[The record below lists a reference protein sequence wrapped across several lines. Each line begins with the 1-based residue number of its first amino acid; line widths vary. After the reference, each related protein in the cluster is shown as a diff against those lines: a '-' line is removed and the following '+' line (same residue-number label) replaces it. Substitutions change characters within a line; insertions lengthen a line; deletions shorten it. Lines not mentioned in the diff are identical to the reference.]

1 MLPLFVHPGVHRSS
15 LLFTRSAR
23 HPQRMIVLQLLR
35 KQRAPLWSFCL
46 Q

>member
-1 MLPLFVHPGVHRSS
+1 MLPLFGHPGVHRFW

-35 KQRAPLWSFCL
+35 KQDAPLWRF
-46 Q
+46 